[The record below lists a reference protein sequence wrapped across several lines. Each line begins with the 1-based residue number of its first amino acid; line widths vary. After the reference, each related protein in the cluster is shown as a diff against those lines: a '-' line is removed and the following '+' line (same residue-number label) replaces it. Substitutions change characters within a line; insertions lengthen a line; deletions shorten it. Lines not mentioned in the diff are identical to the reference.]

1 MSIGSRNEKSYLEIE
16 GRAAGF
22 RITARKRHAAELEVL
37 FRQHGIPFA
46 YEAGAESATLV
57 FDSAAD
63 RGKVEE
69 VLTGYGAAKGS

>member
-1 MSIGSRNEKSYLEIE
+1 MGIGARNEKSYPEIE

-63 RGKVEE
+63 RGKVDE
-69 VLTGYGAAKGS
+69 VLTGYEAAMGS

>member
-1 MSIGSRNEKSYLEIE
+1 MSIGTRNDKSYLEIE

-22 RITARKRHAAELEVL
+22 RITARKKHAAELERL
-37 FRQHGIPFA
+37 LRQYGVPCV
-46 YEAGAESATLV
+46 YEAGLESDTLV

-69 VLTGYGAAKGS
+69 VLTAYEAARGS

>member
-1 MSIGSRNEKSYLEIE
+1 MSIGTRNEKSYLEIE

-22 RITARKRHAAELEVL
+22 RITARKKHAAELEVL
-37 FRQHGIPFA
+37 LRQHGVPYI
-46 YEAGAESATLV
+46 YEAGPERDTLV

-69 VLTGYGAAKGS
+69 VLTGYEAAMGS

>member
-1 MSIGSRNEKSYLEIE
+1 MSIGTRNEKSYLEIE

-22 RITARKRHAAELEVL
+22 RITARKQHAAELEPL
-37 FRQHGIPFA
+37 LRQHGIPCA
-46 YEAGAESATLV
+46 DEAGPESGTLV

-69 VLTGYGAAKGS
+69 VLTGYEAAMGS